1 MKTVILDLLDITN
14 NNIEHIENRYPA
26 IREVINQIN
35 TLLKNNPSNREILE
49 WMLSNQDAIENINE
63 CINSINKS

>member
-35 TLLKNNPSNREILE
+35 TLLNNNPSNREILE
-49 WMLSNQDAIENINE
+49 WMLSNQEAIENINE